1 MTKTLI
7 KKQNSMSVE
16 DRKKMNPG
24 SKLGGMG
31 KYSKGG
37 AGG

>member
-1 MTKTLI
+1 
-7 KKQNSMSVE
+7 MSAE
-16 DRKKMNPG
+16 DRKKLNPG

-37 AGG
+37 AGGSENMTKGCC

>member
-1 MTKTLI
+1 MSAED
-7 KKQNSMSVE
+7 KK
-16 DRKKMNPG
+16 KLNPG

-37 AGG
+37 AGADGGSKGCC